1 MKIVEVGFEPRY
13 FDTIAHIH
21 SLLLLFSFECLG
33 KVVRRN
39 CFAYLLT
46 VYRKKINKKLHIILM
61 NMMLKEN
68 KRRLTLLQK
77 RKAKKSYF
85 YSKCCSYRI
94 FLVTSGETSRDAK
107 RDDGH
112 KSALN
117 NQSKP
122 GKNAKQALN
131 AFVCKALINVVS

>member
-1 MKIVEVGFEPRY
+1 MLQVQSQKAKKKKKKKSDNMKIVEVGFEPRY

-33 KVVRRN
+33 KVIRRN

-68 KRRLTLLQK
+68 KRRLTLL
-77 RKAKKSYF
+77 
-85 YSKCCSYRI
+85 
-94 FLVTSGETSRDAK
+94 
-107 RDDGH
+107 
-112 KSALN
+112 
-117 NQSKP
+117 
-122 GKNAKQALN
+122 
-131 AFVCKALINVVS
+131 